1 MEKQTM
7 EELKDK
13 HLENYKLAVYEILK
27 SNTKGLF
34 EEDIL
39 CLLKKPPLDSMDIIK
54 CKFLNVAKKYKT
66 LIVTEELDRCLNLY
80 RQDAIKIIYE
90 LEKERINF
98 FEDKIMLFK
107 PNKEIDVIKF
117 NKKDFNT
124 LNKKIKN
131 QLKKSLLD
139 IIDKN
144 IVKNVN
150 KLFTENSASDGEQS
164 LSREMVKFLQTTY
177 IKQLLESVDF
187 KIIVKD
193 TTLINRVKEQG
204 ERYLF
209 TKKNSYLLNDC

>member
-39 CLLKKPPLDSMDIIK
+39 SLLKKPPLDSMDIIK

-209 TKKNSYLLNDC
+209 TKKNSYLLNGC

>member
-39 CLLKKPPLDSMDIIK
+39 SLLKKPPLDSMDIIK

-117 NKKDFNT
+117 NKKGFNT
-124 LNKKIKN
+124 LNRKIKN

-139 IIDKN
+139 IVDKN

-164 LSREMVKFLQTTY
+164 FSREMVKFLKTTY

-209 TKKNSYLLNDC
+209 TKKNSYLLNGC

>member
-39 CLLKKPPLDSMDIIK
+39 SLLKKPPLDSMDIIK

-124 LNKKIKN
+124 LNRKIKN

-164 LSREMVKFLQTTY
+164 FSREMVKFLKTTY

-209 TKKNSYLLNDC
+209 TKKNSYLLNGC

>member
-39 CLLKKPPLDSMDIIK
+39 SLLKKPPLDSMDIIK

-66 LIVTEELDRCLNLY
+66 LIVTEELDRCLILY

-124 LNKKIKN
+124 LNRKIKN

-139 IIDKN
+139 IVDKN

-164 LSREMVKFLQTTY
+164 FSREMVKFLKTTY

-209 TKKNSYLLNDC
+209 TKKNSYLLNGC

>member
-7 EELKDK
+7 EELKNK

-39 CLLKKPPLDSMDIIK
+39 SLLKKPPLDSMDIIK

-124 LNKKIKN
+124 LNRKIKN

-139 IIDKN
+139 IVDKN

-164 LSREMVKFLQTTY
+164 FSREMVKFLKTTY

-209 TKKNSYLLNDC
+209 TKKNSYLLNGC

>member
-7 EELKDK
+7 EELKNK

-39 CLLKKPPLDSMDIIK
+39 SLLKKPPLDSMDIIK

-107 PNKEIDVIKF
+107 PNREIDVIKF

-124 LNKKIKN
+124 LNKEIKS

-150 KLFTENSASDGEQS
+150 NLFTESLVLDGEQS
-164 LSREMVKFLQTTY
+164 FSREMVKFLQTTY

-193 TTLINRVKEQG
+193 TMLINRVKEQG

-209 TKKNSYLLNDC
+209 NKKNSYLLNGC

>member
-27 SNTKGLF
+27 SNTKALF
-34 EEDIL
+34 EEDVL
-39 CLLKKPPLDSMDIIK
+39 SLLKKPPLDSMDIIK

-66 LIVTEELDRCLNLY
+66 LIVTEELDRCLILY

-107 PNKEIDVIKF
+107 PNKEIDVIKL

-209 TKKNSYLLNDC
+209 TKKNSYLLNGC

>member
-39 CLLKKPPLDSMDIIK
+39 SLLKKPPLDSMDIIK

-66 LIVTEELDRCLNLY
+66 LIVTEELDRCLILY

-124 LNKKIKN
+124 LNRKIKN

-164 LSREMVKFLQTTY
+164 FSREMVKFLKTTY

-209 TKKNSYLLNDC
+209 TKKNSYLLNGC

>member
-27 SNTKGLF
+27 SNTKCLF

-39 CLLKKPPLDSMDIIK
+39 SLLKKPPLDSMDIIK

-80 RQDAIKIIYE
+80 RQNAIKIIYE

-150 KLFTENSASDGEQS
+150 KLFTESLVLDGEQS

-209 TKKNSYLLNDC
+209 TKKNSYLLNGC

>member
-39 CLLKKPPLDSMDIIK
+39 SLLKKPPLDSMDIIK

-124 LNKKIKN
+124 LNRKIKN

-139 IIDKN
+139 IVDKN

-164 LSREMVKFLQTTY
+164 FSREMVKFLKTTY

-209 TKKNSYLLNDC
+209 TKKNSYLLNGC